1 MALFI
6 NIRGNNMI
14 REFAFGLS
22 NRHHFFPS
30 DNSVKWENVAKDTFL
45 SLYGYDEEVI
55 EYFNEKKTLS
65 GYNGVIYLPR
75 EFMLDVDGSE
85 IEEAQ
90 EKTIKLISMLNNIGV
105 PSNVYFSGRG
115 FHIGIPDKA
124 FKWKPDVN
132 LHLKVKDE
140 LDKKGVYKYADVSV
154 TDKTR
159 IIRLNNTLNSK
170 SKLWKIYI
178 TNEELLEL
186 NALGIKALANKP
198 RQIKIPELQ
207 CEPIFDVTVR
217 EVKKQTIKFKETLG
231 KEPDPMLY
239 PCIQTM
245 LKGTSYGGRHATALR
260 IAAWLRWRYPE
271 NVVRLIMEDWRKRVT
286 TNENPFKEI
295 EMERI
300 VTDCYKGH
308 NGSGYRYGCNDKVMD
323 KHCNSTCT
331 LFKSKKSQG
340 IMSADDME
348 ENLISWLK
356 GDLQPINLGALYGK
370 DFPIYPGELV
380 VIQAPPKSMKTMLV
394 QNWVNSLKRKTY
406 FLEMEMSPRQIWQR
420 FIQIEQEWTEEQ
432 LREHYAN
439 SNYKLANKFKW
450 LSMDYQP
457 CFAIELE
464 KRIAMLPEKPE
475 ILVVDHM
482 GLLLSKHRDLNLKME
497 EISGALTEVA
507 IKNNMVV
514 IAVCEITKQAMTEGM
529 GISSVRGSFR
539 IAYNASKI
547 LSLTTAK
554 DREGNINTMVIKT
567 EANRERGVLDLLLKV
582 NGLNIEAKGENK
594 WRREL

>member
-30 DNSVKWENVAKDTFL
+30 DNSIKWENVAKDTFL

-55 EYFNEKKTLS
+55 KYFNEKKTLS
-65 GYNGVIYLPR
+65 GYNGIIYLPR

-90 EKTIKLISMLNNIGV
+90 EKTIKLVSMLNNIGV
-105 PSNVYFSGRG
+105 PSNIYFSGRG
-115 FHIGIPDKA
+115 FHVGIPDKA
-124 FKWKPDVN
+124 FKWKPDTN

-140 LDKKGVYKYADVSV
+140 LDKKGIYKYADVSV

-186 NALGIKALANKP
+186 NSLGIKALANKP
-198 RQIKIPELQ
+198 RQIEIPVLQ
-207 CEPIFDVTVR
+207 CEPVFDVTVR
-217 EVKKQTIKFKETLG
+217 EIKKQTIKYKETIG

-271 NVVRLIMEDWRKRVT
+271 NIVRLVMEDWRKRVT
-286 TNENPFKEI
+286 TNENPFKQI
-295 EMERI
+295 EMDRI

-308 NGSGYRYGCNDKVMD
+308 NGSGYRYGCNDKIMD

-340 IMSADDME
+340 IMSAHDME

-356 GDLQPINLGALYGK
+356 GDVVPINIGELYNA
-370 DFPIYPGELV
+370 DFPVYPGELV
-380 VIQAPPKSMKTMLV
+380 VIQAPPKSMKTMLL
-394 QNWVNSLKRKTY
+394 QNWVNSFKRPTY

-420 FIQIEQEWTEEQ
+420 FIQIEQGWTEEQ
-432 LREHYAN
+432 LKEHYATGQ
-439 SNYKLANKFKW
+439 YKMADKFNW
-450 LSMDYQP
+450 LNVDYNP

-464 KRIAMLPEKPE
+464 KKISMLQEKPE
-475 ILVVDHM
+475 IVVVDHM

-497 EISGALTEVA
+497 EIAGALTEVA
-507 IKNNMVV
+507 VKHNIVV
-514 IAVCEITKQAMTEGM
+514 FAISEITKSAMVEGM
-529 GISSVRGSFR
+529 GVSSSRGSFR

-547 LSLTTAK
+547 LSLK
-554 DREGNINTMVIKT
+554 PDKGLDGNVKSLLVTT
-567 EANRERGVLDLLLKV
+567 EANRERGALNTLIKV
-582 NGLNIEAKGENK
+582 DGVKMLSANRG
-594 WRREL
+594 

>member
-1 MALFI
+1 
-6 NIRGNNMI
+6 MI

-45 SLYGYDEEVI
+45 SLYGYDEDVI

-65 GYNGVIYLPR
+65 GYSGVIYLPR

-90 EKTIKLISMLNNIGV
+90 EKTIKLVSMLNNLGV
-105 PSNVYFSGRG
+105 PTNVYFSGRG
-115 FHIGIPDKA
+115 FHLGIPDKA
-124 FKWKPDVN
+124 FKWKPDTN

-140 LDKKGVYKYADVSV
+140 LDKKGIYKYADVSV

-178 TNEELLEL
+178 TNQELLEL
-186 NALGIKALANKP
+186 NSLGIKALANKP
-198 RQIKIPELQ
+198 RQIEIPMLQ
-207 CEPIFDVTVR
+207 CEPAFDVTVR
-217 EVKKQTIKFKETLG
+217 EVKKQTIKYKETIG

-286 TNENPFKEI
+286 TIENPFKEI

-308 NGSGYRYGCNDKVMD
+308 NGSGYRYGCNDKIMD

-340 IMSADDME
+340 LMSADDME

-356 GDLQPINLGALYGK
+356 GDVVPIDIGKLYGK
-370 DFPIYPGELV
+370 DFPVYPGELV
-380 VIQAPPKSMKTMLV
+380 VIQAPPKSMKTMLL
-394 QNWVNSLKRKTY
+394 QNWVNSLKRPTY

-420 FIQIEQEWTEEQ
+420 FIQIEENWTEEELKQ
-432 LREHYAN
+432 NYAN
-439 SNYKLANKFKW
+439 TNYRVANKFKW
-450 LSMDYQP
+450 LNVDYQA

-464 KRIAMLPEKPE
+464 KRIQMLPEKPE
-475 ILVVDHM
+475 IVIVDHM
-482 GLLLSKHRDLNLKME
+482 GLMLSKHRDLNLKME
-497 EISGALTEVA
+497 EIAGALTEVA
-507 IKNNMVV
+507 IKNNIVV
-514 IAVCEITKQAMTEGM
+514 FAVCEITKSAMQEGM
-529 GISSVRGSFR
+529 SISSVRGSFR

-554 DREGNINTMVIKT
+554 NDNGDVTSMVVKT
-567 EANRERGVLDLLLKV
+567 EANRERGALNLMLKV
-582 NGLNIEAKGENK
+582 NGIRIETPGGT
-594 WRREL
+594 L

>member
-1 MALFI
+1 
-6 NIRGNNMI
+6 MI

-65 GYNGVIYLPR
+65 GYSGVIYLPK
-75 EFMLDVDGSE
+75 EFILDVDGSE

-115 FHIGIPDKA
+115 FHIGIPDCA

-140 LDKKGVYKYADVSV
+140 LDKRGVYKYADVSV

-170 SKLWKIYI
+170 SRLWKVYI
-178 TNEELLEL
+178 KNDELLEL
-186 NALGIKALANKP
+186 NGLGISALANKP
-198 RQIKIPELQ
+198 RVIDIPTLQ
-207 CEPIFDVTVR
+207 CEPVFDVTVR
-217 EVKKQTIKFKETLG
+217 EVKKQTMKFKETLG

-286 TNENPFKEI
+286 TLENPFKEI

-300 VTDCYKGH
+300 VTDCYRGH
-308 NGSGYRYGCNDKVMD
+308 NGNGYRYGSNDKVMD

-331 LFKSKKSQG
+331 LFKAKKSQG
-340 IMSADDME
+340 LMNAEAME

-356 GDLQPINLGALYGK
+356 GDNEPIDLGKLYGK
-370 DFPIYPGELV
+370 EFPIYPGELV
-380 VIQAPPKSMKTMLV
+380 VIQAPPKSMKTMLI
-394 QNWVNSLKRKTY
+394 QNWVNSFKKPTY
-406 FLEMEMSPRQIWQR
+406 FLEMEMSPRQIWKR
-420 FIQIEQEWTEEQ
+420 FIQIEQGWTEEELAQ
-432 LREHYAN
+432 NYAN
-439 SNYKLANKFKW
+439 PDFRIADKFDW
-450 LSMDYQP
+450 LNVDYQA

-464 KRIAMLPEKPE
+464 KRISMLPNKPE
-475 ILVVDHM
+475 IVVVDHM
-482 GLLLSKHRDLNLKME
+482 GLMLSKHRDLNLKME
-497 EISGALTEVA
+497 EIAGALTEVA
-507 IKNNMVV
+507 IKQNVV
-514 IAVCEITKQAMTEGM
+514 VFAVSEVTKSAVVEGL
-529 GISSVRGSFR
+529 GISSSRGSFR

-547 LSLTTAK
+547 LSLSTSK
-554 DREGNINTMVIKT
+554 GIDGNINSITVKT
-567 EANRERGVLDLLLKV
+567 TANRERGSLDVCLRL
-582 NGLNIEAKGENK
+582 NGIKIEGLADNK
-594 WRREL
+594 QRIINAMNTGR